1 MLIDSYGNDVIE
13 YSYDLE
19 TINGLNLYAYCGN
32 NPVMFTDP
40 NGTNFL
46 NDIRNFFNRIGNWIN
61 KNILKPIGDFF
72 SGTVYEKVLK
82 PAWDWVANTAL
93 PAIGNF
99 FTKTV
104 PNFFVNTLW
113 NKGLVPAWNY
123 TKDFFVNTFWNDWLV
138 NKIWSQ
144 FIVQTIW
151 KGGILPAWNWL
162 KDNWKNVVDWITA
175 IAGLVTMVVGVV
187 AYFVTLPVSL
197 TITSFI
203 IGGLSTIWGSGRVF
217 KWW

>member
-1 MLIDSYGNDVIE
+1 M
-13 YSYDLE
+13 
-19 TINGLNLYAYCGN
+19 
-32 NPVMFTDP
+32 MFTDP

-82 PAWDWVANTAL
+82 PAWDWVANIAL

-99 FTKTV
+99 FV
-104 PNFFVNTLW
+104 DTLW
-113 NKGLVPAWNY
+113 NNGLVPAWNY